1 MQLLTTTHRHT
12 PKLMVVEWRSLVLS
26 SVDYSRTP
34 LAALIPVRYFANHLL
49 RRGDGL
55 GDE

>member
-49 RRGDGL
+49 RTGDGL